1 MMLQI
6 IRWIV
11 RGADYRH
18 LEFLDDSLCREILKA
33 FVCLFPNPGSGR
45 LIEKL
50 GNIEI
55 TLQLEMG
62 PMVERVADSGRN
74 GLCISEELVVIASV
88 GGDISFR
95 HSMGPHRPPLVM
107 VSVPTVV

>member
-11 RGADYRH
+11 RGADYGH

-62 PMVERVADSGRN
+62 PMVERGADSGRD
-74 GLCISEELVVIASV
+74 GLSINEGTRVIPRVA
-88 GGDISFR
+88 GGFLF
-95 HSMGPHRPPLVM
+95 PAALC
-107 VSVPTVV
+107 